1 MDKSSKPIGERD
13 LVKSES
19 WTVLVNPK
27 VTEAETVV
35 KEALSQHRTLIV
47 VGRCWVR
54 YVGRASSK
62 LEKGE
67 RILMAKADGSVLVHR
82 GTGYEPVN
90 WMPGGDTVFHVHAK
104 DNVLEVR
111 AVRRK
116 PAESVAVLFDE
127 VCLISSLKLVDSGD
141 FSLYAS
147 EEDMH
152 RALLLKPELLEDG
165 FRVISYEKKVEPG
178 FVDVYGIDRH
188 GKLVVVEVKRK
199 TAGKDAAIQLA
210 GYVKAIRKKADRE
223 VRGVL
228 AAPDIA
234 KDVQRTLASLG
245 LEFKHLDPKKC
256 AETLSKAETKKLAE
270 FFKET

>member
-1 MDKSSKPIGERD
+1 L
-13 LVKSES
+13 LVD
-19 WTVLVNPK
+19 PK
-27 VTEAETVV
+27 VAEAEAAV

-90 WMPGGDTVFHVHAK
+90 WMPGGDTVFHVRAK
-104 DNVLEVR
+104 DGVLEVR
-111 AVRRK
+111 AVRRR
-116 PAESVAVLFDE
+116 PSESVTVLFDE
-127 VCLISSLKLVDSGD
+127 VSLISSLKLVDSGE

-178 FVDVYGIDRH
+178 FVDVYGIDRN
-188 GKLVVVEVKRK
+188 GRLVVVEVKRK
-199 TAGKDAAIQLA
+199 TAGKGAAFQLA
-210 GYVKAIRKKADRE
+210 RYIEAVRTKADRE

-234 KDVQRTLASLG
+234 KDVHRTLVTLG
-245 LEFKHLDPKKC
+245 LEFKRLDPKKC
-256 AETLSKAETKKLAE
+256 AETLSKAETRKLAE
-270 FFKET
+270 FFEEN

>member
-1 MDKSSKPIGERD
+1 MDKSSKPIGEPD

-67 RILMAKADGSVLVHR
+67 RILMAKTDGSVLVHR

-210 GYVKAIRKKADRE
+210 GYVEAIRKKADRE

-245 LEFKHLDPKKC
+245 LEFRHLDPKKC
-256 AETLSKAETKKLAE
+256 AETLSKAETRKLAE
-270 FFKET
+270 FFEET